1 MLDWLVFVL
10 MSTLTKN
17 EPELPMWIGRP
28 AGLGFLPFWPN
39 FVHVV
44 PAFKYSPKLVELVN
58 IFDMNMTFV
67 S

>member
-1 MLDWLVFVL
+1 
-10 MSTLTKN
+10 MSLN
-17 EPELPMWIGRP
+17 CQVDRP

-58 IFDMNMTFV
+58 ISEFGMNMTFV

>member
-1 MLDWLVFVL
+1 M
-10 MSTLTKN
+10 TLSCKVD
-17 EPELPMWIGRP
+17 RP

-44 PAFKYSPKLVELVN
+44 PAFKYSPKLVELAN
-58 IFDMNMTFV
+58 ICEFGMNMTFV

>member
-1 MLDWLVFVL
+1 MDR
-10 MSTLTKN
+10 T
-17 EPELPMWIGRP
+17 

-44 PAFKYSPKLVELVN
+44 HAFKYSPELVELVN
-58 IFDMNMTFV
+58 IREFGMIMTFV